1 MPSPAKTS
9 EASLVVRGL
18 IDRLVDLLAS
28 FFGGSLGIEFILR
41 RLDGLVDLL
50 TSLLDRSF
58 ALTPNAYQRA
68 AQHQKHATK
77 TSDHS
82 LLESTV

>member
-41 RLDGLVDLL
+41 RLDRLVDLL

-58 ALTPNAYQRA
+58 RAHTQRLPARRPAPETRYQ
-68 AQHQKHATK
+68 
-77 TSDHS
+77 D
-82 LLESTV
+82 L